1 MGTAAAVTRHKR
13 VLELRL
19 ARGSIVEADARALVL
34 GIFCNVDPAGA
45 AAAVDRSIG
54 GAIREFTL
62 RRMFL
67 GQLGQVFVMPAA
79 RSPLRAELVLFAGL
93 GDFDAF
99 GPAAQ
104 SFVAE
109 NVVRTFARTHVEDFA
124 TVLLGAGSGI
134 PVESVVEHQLQGFL
148 SGLRHA
154 DPDHVVRRITLCEID
169 ARKFAAMRRAAMRIA
184 ARPAE
189 RDFDIVVDEVVVPSA
204 AAPRLAPSRPA
215 RRAAAPTQLD
225 PAYLLVSLRDGGH
238 GDYESRCSLL
248 TAGAKAAVLTGTA
261 LIAKRE
267 LLRLLAPVEAG
278 TLVPRDMARFGA
290 GLARLLLGSSVRE
303 GVEAMA
309 DRPLVVVHDRE
320 ASRVPWE
327 ALRIGDEHPALAQG
341 ISRRYES
348 EALTVARWRENR
360 VPDRQLN
367 VLLVSNP
374 TGDLPG
380 AAAEARALRAV
391 FDASHAA
398 CDVLEGASARRA
410 RILEALAA
418 GRYDVLHFA
427 GHGYFDETDPGRSGL
442 ICAGEEVLRGAD
454 LDGLG
459 NLPALVFF
467 NACEAARV
475 RLRAADRRAAR
486 ALFGGR
492 RSSSV
497 AEAFLAG
504 GVANFLG
511 THWPVGDAAALE
523 FSTTLYERLVAGTTL
538 GAAVL
543 TARQRVLGLGSIDWA
558 DYVHYGNPTFRL
570 GG

>member
-1 MGTAAAVTRHKR
+1 MGADATVTRHKR

-19 ARGSIVEADARALVL
+19 ARGSIVEADTRALVL
-34 GIFCNVDPAGA
+34 GVFCNVDPAGA
-45 AAAVDRSIG
+45 AAVVDRSLG

-79 RSPLRAELVLFAGL
+79 RSQLRAELVLFAGL

-99 GPAAQ
+99 GPTAQ

-109 NVVRTFARTHVEDFA
+109 NVVRVFARTHVEEFA

-134 PVESVVEHQLQGFL
+134 PVESVVEHQLHGFL
-148 SGLRHA
+148 AGLRHA
-154 DPDHVVRRITLCEID
+154 DPGHVVRRITLCEID
-169 ARKFAAMRRAAMRIA
+169 TRKYAAMRRAALRVA

-189 RDFDIVVDEVVVPSA
+189 GDFDIAIDEVVLPSA
-204 AAPRLAPSRPA
+204 ATARPAPRRPA
-215 RRAAAPTQLD
+215 RRAAPAVLD
-225 PAYLLVSLRDGGH
+225 PAYLLVSLRDAGRN
-238 GDYESRCSLL
+238 DYESRCSLL

-261 LIAKRE
+261 LFARRE

-278 TLVPRDMARFGA
+278 TLAPSDMARFGA
-290 GLARLLLGSSVRE
+290 GLARLLLGANVRE
-303 GVEAMA
+303 GLEAMA

-327 ALRIGDEHPALAQG
+327 ALRIGGSHPALAQG
-341 ISRRYES
+341 MSRRYES

-360 VPDRQLN
+360 TTDSRLT
-367 VLLVSNP
+367 VLLVANP

-380 AAAEARALRAV
+380 AAAEALALRRV
-391 FDASHAA
+391 FGAA
-398 CDVLEGASARRA
+398 RVVCDVLEGASARRA

-418 GRYDVLHFA
+418 GRHDVLHFA
-427 GHGYFDETDPGRSGL
+427 GHGYFDADDPGRSGL

-475 RLRAADRRAAR
+475 RLRAANRRAAR
-486 ALFGGR
+486 ALFGER
-492 RSSSV
+492 RTSSV

-538 GAAVL
+538 GASVL
-543 TARQRVLGLGSIDWA
+543 AARQRVLGIGSIDWA
-558 DYVHYGNPTFRL
+558 DYVHFGNSTFKL